1 MTNTRKPEPKG
12 GAEQM
17 HRIVDSTMRA
27 HFLVMRT
34 MRRTRARTCREFYGF
49 RDSDVIMMHFQKQGL
64 GSGLW
69 FRLKDGRV
77 IDSVG
82 RPSHRFRSWYVG
94 RSLTPAKIKRLGRL
108 AKNSEVPTVR

>member
-1 MTNTRKPEPKG
+1 MTKAQKPEPKSG
-12 GAEQM
+12 VEQM
-17 HRIVDSTMRA
+17 HQIVDNRMHA

-49 RDSDVIMMHFQKQGL
+49 RASDVIMMHLQKQGS

-77 IDSVG
+77 IDALG
-82 RPSHRFRSWYVG
+82 RPSHRFRSWYAG
-94 RSLTPAKIKRLGRL
+94 PALTPANIMRIGRPS
-108 AKNSEVPTVR
+108 KSSEGTTVR

>member
-1 MTNTRKPEPKG
+1 MTKALKPDPKC

-17 HRIVDSTMRA
+17 HQIVDNTMRA

-49 RDSDVIMMHFQKQGL
+49 RASDVIMMHLQKQGL

-77 IDSVG
+77 IDALG

-94 RSLTPAKIKRLGRL
+94 RALTPANIKRPGRP
-108 AKNSEVPTVR
+108 AKSSEGTTVC